1 VTMNRVFRKAL
12 LICTS
17 SLLLASAGLHAEE
30 SEHPQDKPLV
40 VGSDFGVAPWIVRG
54 TNGPEGFGVDVIT
67 EIGKRLK
74 RPGLEI
80 VDINFSGLFAG
91 LFSKRIEFTVN
102 PTTIT
107 AERSERML
115 FSQPI
120 MSTGNGFMVKAGNDM
135 KGFDDLKGK
144 GVAVNR
150 GTMSDTWATANAD
163 KYGFTVQRYDTFPDT
178 VQALMTNRAFTAI
191 NEVPT
196 TVYAASKNKA
206 IKVAFKDL
214 SSPRNFGYAFRL
226 DNEDYRNKVDDVI
239 KCMKKDGTMARLHEK
254 WYGSAPEEGS
264 AVTTVYPGYGAPG
277 FKGYVASSP
286 EPVCN

>member
-1 VTMNRVFRKAL
+1 MNRIFRKAL

-17 SLLLASAGLHAEE
+17 SLMLASAGLHAEE
-30 SEHPQDKPLV
+30 SEHPQDKPLI
-40 VGSDFGVAPWIVRG
+40 VGSDFGVAPWIMRG
-54 TNGPEGFGVDVIT
+54 TSGPEGFGVDLVS
-67 EIGKRLK
+67 EISKRLK
-74 RPGLEI
+74 RPGVEI

-120 MSTGNGFMVKAGNDM
+120 MSTGNGFMVKAANDM

-144 GVAVNR
+144 DVAVNR
-150 GTMSDTWATANAD
+150 GTMSDTWATANAE
-163 KYGFTVQRYDTFPDT
+163 KYGFNVQRYDTFPDT

-226 DNEDYRNKVDDVI
+226 DNEEYRNKVDDVI
-239 KCMKKDGTMARLHEK
+239 KCMKMDGTMARLHEK
-254 WYGSAPEEGS
+254 WYGAKPEDGS

-277 FKGYVASSP
+277 FKGYVPTSP
-286 EPVCN
+286 APVCN